1 MKNELELKIN
11 NKDLELKNNQKL
23 IINKKNS
30 PSKKLAKQRYDEI
43 VSLKAEIVNKNHI
56 ITDLIKKSTLNKNKN
71 NEKDLNI

>member
-23 IINKKNS
+23 IINKKIS